1 MLKLDQIKSGHRE
14 LTMMLTHKNIQIFQ
28 LVNLIHSIQLKE
40 LRKTTDIAILL
51 MHKLDHRKNGHKE
64 STLMLI
70 LKNIQISQLENLI
83 LSIPQKELR
92 KTTDTV
98 THLMHKYFL
107 NLNL

>member
-1 MLKLDQIKSGHRE
+1 MP
-14 LTMMLTHKNIQIFQ
+14 
-28 LVNLIHSIQLKE
+28 
-40 LRKTTDIAILL
+40 
-51 MHKLDHRKNGHKE
+51 KLDHRKNGHKE

-107 NLNL
+107 

>member
-1 MLKLDQIKSGHRE
+1 MSI
-14 LTMMLTHKNIQIFQ
+14 HKNIQIFQ
-28 LVNLIHSIQLKE
+28 LVNLTHSIHLKE
-40 LRKTTDIAILL
+40 LRKTTDIVILL

-64 STLMLI
+64 STPMLI

>member
-1 MLKLDQIKSGHRE
+1 MP
-14 LTMMLTHKNIQIFQ
+14 
-28 LVNLIHSIQLKE
+28 
-40 LRKTTDIAILL
+40 
-51 MHKLDHRKNGHKE
+51 KLDHRKNGHKE